1 LRGVTILK
9 KSYGKPDIVFD
20 NFQMES
26 SIGACAKRTG
36 PNPDKCGVLWAPPDT
51 LFAEAPGIDSGA
63 CTIDVD
69 INVDTESYDGLCFH
83 VPFDGMQLFT
93 S

>member
-1 LRGVTILK
+1 MK

-26 SIGACAKRTG
+26 SIGACAKKTG
-36 PNPDKCGVLWAPPDT
+36 PSSGNCGVLWAPPDT
-51 LFAEAPGIDSGA
+51 LFAEAPGIKTGA

-69 INVDTESYDGLCFH
+69 INVDTESYDGFCYH
-83 VPFDGMQLFT
+83 VPFDGMQLFQ

>member
-1 LRGVTILK
+1 MK

-20 NFQMES
+20 SFQMES
-26 SIGACAKRTG
+26 SIGSCAKRCG
-36 PNPDKCGVLWAPPDT
+36 PIQDECGILWTPDT
-51 LFAEAPGIDSGA
+51 VFAEAPGINSNA

-69 INVDTESYDGLCFH
+69 INVDTESFDEMCYH